1 MTYISLYMWNNS
13 LFDRF
18 FSIYKIIKVSPGNR
32 KFHSKQCCIRYLS
45 LYFNMRIT
53 IMFLEILIYNLIE
66 RYKKKVFILNMWT
79 CITTGFRRRSL
90 GTNCFVHMKQHE
102 EMLSMRQLF
111 NHYKSLYHLQK
122 WKPVYYMLTFI
133 DQTIIYDAVRSG
145 IKKMIEGFRKETN
158 SFLKRKEKLKQ
169 R

>member
-1 MTYISLYMWNNS
+1 
-13 LFDRF
+13 
-18 FSIYKIIKVSPGNR
+18 
-32 KFHSKQCCIRYLS
+32 
-45 LYFNMRIT
+45 
-53 IMFLEILIYNLIE
+53 MFLEILIYNLIE

-90 GTNCFVHMKQHE
+90 GNCFVHMKQHE

-145 IKKMIEGFRKETN
+145 IKKIDRGFPKSN
-158 SFLKRKEKLKQ
+158 KLFPKEKGKV
-169 R
+169 